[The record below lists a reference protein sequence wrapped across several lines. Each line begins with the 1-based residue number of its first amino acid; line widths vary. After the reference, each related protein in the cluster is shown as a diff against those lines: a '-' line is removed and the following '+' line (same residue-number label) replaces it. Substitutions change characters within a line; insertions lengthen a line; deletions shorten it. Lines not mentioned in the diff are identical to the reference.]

1 MYSKK
6 GDMGQLQ
13 ANGTSLNGASWL
25 VWESWTRACFHAAR
39 LQVDIGYR
47 SLGGDAVDIRMLS
60 GLV

>member
-1 MYSKK
+1 
-6 GDMGQLQ
+6 MGQLQ

-25 VWESWTRACFHAAR
+25 VWESWTRARFHAAR

-47 SLGGDAVDIRMLS
+47 SLGEDAVDIRMLS